1 MWPDFLGNQTDW
13 TPICMEYKMEDE
25 RTVLH
30 EKSSVSINHFTFT
43 FSGISGAPTPGLDEE
58 IANLAGAEIDRVLET
73 YW

>member
-25 RTVLH
+25 RTVKH
-30 EKSSVSINHFTFT
+30 EKSPVSINHFTFT